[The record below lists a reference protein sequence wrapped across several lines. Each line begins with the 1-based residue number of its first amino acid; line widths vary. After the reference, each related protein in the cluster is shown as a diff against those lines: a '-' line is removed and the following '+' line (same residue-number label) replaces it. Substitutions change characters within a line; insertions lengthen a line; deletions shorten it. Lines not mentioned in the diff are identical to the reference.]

1 MKRLFF
7 LLIFCLLIGGVIFLY
22 RNYFQEKNKDP
33 NLIILYGNV
42 DVRQVD
48 LGFRVKGRIES
59 MPYQEGDY
67 VPQGSLIATLDK
79 QPYIDLVLQ
88 ARAHVESVKASLKN
102 ADLLLERRRTLVGTG
117 AISSEEYD
125 DAISSRDVLA
135 ANLKEAEASL
145 GVALTNLHD
154 TEIYA
159 PNDGTILTRIREPGA
174 VIREADPIYTLS
186 LISPIW
192 VRAFVAEPLL
202 GAVYPGMRAEIFTDT
217 KGSPVYQ
224 GHVGFISPVAEFTP
238 KTVETTQLRTDLVY
252 RLRIIAD
259 NPDRGL
265 RQGMPVTVKL
275 RRKPLEPQDNQEPQA
290 SEEKP

>member
-48 LGFRVKGRIES
+48 LGFRVKGRVES

-102 ADLLLERRRTLVGTG
+102 ADLLLGRRRTLVGTG

-275 RRKPLEPQDNQEPQA
+275 RRKPLETQANQESQA
-290 SEEKP
+290 SEEKQ